1 MHFKEWLIQIGKS
14 PKTADNY
21 SRAVLGAISN
31 WANDAGLCTDSL
43 DNIHSIAELV
53 KIVGVRRVRGQ
64 SNNHLG
70 KTQYGL
76 DGTHFGS

>member
-31 WANDAGLCTDSL
+31 WANDAGLCIDSL
-43 DNIHSIAELV
+43 DKIHSIAELV
-53 KIVGVRRVRGQ
+53 KIEDGIKPFPSIRKEM
-64 SNNHLG
+64 SLA
-70 KTQYGL
+70 KTC
-76 DGTHFGS
+76 TVVH